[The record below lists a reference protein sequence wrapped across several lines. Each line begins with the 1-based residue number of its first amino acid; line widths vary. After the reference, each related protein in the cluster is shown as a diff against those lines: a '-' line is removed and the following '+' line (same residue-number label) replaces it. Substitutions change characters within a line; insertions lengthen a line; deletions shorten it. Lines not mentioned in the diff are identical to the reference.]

1 MDEPEENDRITLERS
16 LQEAQKWELTCRE
29 EFARQLLDAA
39 EKERQALAAELH
51 DSLGQDLSLI
61 TNRVHQALAQPGLPS
76 VAVEH
81 LNAISSAASS
91 AISELRNL
99 VRNLRPLQIEQQ
111 GFSDSIR
118 ELVERMTLSASL
130 HVDLRIENVDDEI
143 KGQSAM
149 HLYRIVQEAL
159 SNLVKHSGAD
169 HARFGLERDI
179 KCIRLR
185 LWDNG
190 RGFDANQAARRE
202 GLGLTSIAERTRML
216 GGTANIQSTPGAG
229 TRLTI
234 EMPFRDAI

>member
-1 MDEPEENDRITLERS
+1 
-16 LQEAQKWELTCRE
+16 
-29 EFARQLLDAA
+29 
-39 EKERQALAAELH
+39 
-51 DSLGQDLSLI
+51 
-61 TNRVHQALAQPGLPS
+61 LPL

-81 LNAISSAASS
+81 LNAISSSASS

-99 VRNLRPLQIEQQ
+99 VRNLRPLQIEKR

-234 EMPFRDAI
+234 EMPFRSAM